1 MRHLYCACIPITP
14 HSKCRLSA
22 LQLFLIPPSV
32 VFYLACFCLSA
43 GFHVFVCVS
52 VPACCILFALYVCLL
67 IHMSCC
73 LCLPACLIVLYLC
86 GVYVCLVC
94 SVKGAWSCW
103 SSWSQCTVPCGGG
116 HYQRTRT
123 CTSPAPAHGG
133 DICIG
138 LHTEEALCNTHTC
151 QGKPTIRTSNKAKL
165 THCLVG
171 VIASCEP

>member
-1 MRHLYCACIPITP
+1 MFVCQQCNCAI
-14 HSKCRLSA
+14 
-22 LQLFLIPPSV
+22 LISPSV
-32 VFYLACFCLSA
+32 VLCLACFCLSA
-43 GFHVFVCVS
+43 CFHVRLFASLCSLTASCLPCVNVCLSTCPVVCVS
-52 VPACCILFALYVCLL
+52 LLAWSSCTCVCRV
-67 IHMSCC
+67 C
-73 LCLPACLIVLYLC
+73 
-86 GVYVCLVC
+86 VCLVC

-151 QGKPTIRTSNKAKL
+151 QGKPTIRTSNKAKPIY
-165 THCLVG
+165 CLKW
-171 VIASCEP
+171 